1 MVERG
6 SKMEVAL
13 FFIFLITNL
22 FVVLICQYSYGKR
35 DQYEN
40 GMLMGVHIPASAL
53 EQEEVKTICAKSKK
67 EWRLFNRGNLIVSIL
82 ITFLCFWDISFFI
95 IIYFVWMIEY
105 MCGLWCL
112 VIFPH
117 RKMYEIKKQNQWI
130 DERSRRVVPVDTE
143 ITSFLDKKPWS
154 VRWYIPLF
162 ILLFLSGIWEK
173 EIWTGGMEFYGER
186 IIFLSTLGISV
197 VFFLIHIG
205 VSKKQDV
212 VYSEHREINLAANQ
226 LGRRP
231 WTIGLVTGAWIYG
244 MAWFF
249 LALESK
255 GKDWIEPGVYIVYFI
270 LLAIS
275 VLGLLLPIM
284 WGIRK
289 QKKVLLTV
297 AEPYSIDDDEYWRK
311 GWYNNPK
318 DPHLF
323 VQDRL
328 NSINLSMNYGRP
340 AAKII
345 LGVTGALTAG
355 IVIWVLVI
363 ILRFENVDIYFQQT
377 GDSFLVEAAGYECE
391 FTKEEIV
398 EVTLLNEM
406 PDDKFIRTNGGS
418 TNDYDIGYFK
428 GKETGKCMLF
438 VDKATLPIL
447 EIQLKDQMIF
457 IAGNET
463 EDTENWYRLVVL

>member
-1 MVERG
+1 M
-6 SKMEVAL
+6 
-13 FFIFLITNL
+13 
-22 FVVLICQYSYGKR
+22 
-35 DQYEN
+35 
-40 GMLMGVHIPASAL
+40 
-53 EQEEVKTICAKSKK
+53 
-67 EWRLFNRGNLIVSIL
+67 
-82 ITFLCFWDISFFI
+82 
-95 IIYFVWMIEY
+95 
-105 MCGLWCL
+105 
-112 VIFPH
+112 
-117 RKMYEIKKQNQWI
+117 
-130 DERSRRVVPVDTE
+130 
-143 ITSFLDKKPWS
+143 
-154 VRWYIPLF
+154 
-162 ILLFLSGIWEK
+162 
-173 EIWTGGMEFYGER
+173 
-186 IIFLSTLGISV
+186 
-197 VFFLIHIG
+197 
-205 VSKKQDV
+205 
-212 VYSEHREINLAANQ
+212 YSEHREINLAANQ